1 MHKKR
6 NIFLGVFLTIIS
18 IVYTYLVKT
27 YDVKSIGPN
36 NSEVGFSKI
45 NSWFSNL
52 IGSHMSIYKITELL
66 GYIVILIVGIYGLIG
81 LYQLIK
87 RKSLFKVDKELY
99 ILGGLYASMAIV
111 YVFFEKFIINYRPI
125 LIEGE
130 LEASY
135 PSSHTIL
142 AICICISSLIVS
154 RNYVR
159 KKYQGLVDTL
169 TILLLLGVFFGRII
183 SGVHW
188 ISDILGGVLISCT
201 LLMYF
206 YTLYDYNRYKSRR
219 KRRKR

>member
-1 MHKKR
+1 MKKR
-6 NIFLGVFLTIIS
+6 NIFLGIFLTIIS
-18 IVYTYLVKT
+18 IIYTYLVKT
-27 YDVKSIGPN
+27 YDVKNIGPN
-36 NSEVGFSKI
+36 NSEVGFSRI

-52 IGSHMSIYKITELL
+52 VGSHMTIYKVTELL
-66 GYIVILIVGIYGLIG
+66 GYVVILIVAIYGILG

-99 ILGGLYASMAIV
+99 ILGGLYVSMAIV

-125 LIEGE
+125 LIDGV

-154 RNYVR
+154 RNYIR
-159 KKYQGLVDTL
+159 QKYQSLIDTL
-169 TILLLLGVFFGRII
+169 TILLLIGVFLGRII

-188 ISDILGGVLISCT
+188 ISDILGGTLISCT
-201 LLMYF
+201 LLMHF
-206 YTLYDYNRYKSRR
+206 YTLYDYNKKRSRRR
-219 KRRKR
+219 KRKR

>member
-1 MHKKR
+1 MKKK
-6 NIFLGVFLTIIS
+6 NIILSIFLTIVS

-36 NSEVGFSKI
+36 NSSIGFSKI
-45 NSWFSNL
+45 NNLFRNL
-52 IGSHMSIYKITELL
+52 IGSHMNIYKITEIL
-66 GYIVILIVGIYGLIG
+66 GLVVILIVAIYGILG

-87 RKSLFKVDKELY
+87 RKSLFKVDRELY
-99 ILGGLYASMAIV
+99 ILCGLYVLMGAV

-125 LIEGE
+125 LIDNV

-154 RNYVR
+154 RNYLR
-159 KKYQGLVDTL
+159 QKHQKLVDII
-169 TILLLLGVFFGRII
+169 TILLLLGVFLGRTL

-206 YTLYDYNRYKSRR
+206 YTLYDYNRKRSRR
-219 KRRKR
+219 RIKRR

>member
-1 MHKKR
+1 MNKKR
-6 NIFLGVFLTIIS
+6 NIILSIFLTIVS

-45 NSWFSNL
+45 NTWFSNL
-52 IGSHMSIYKITELL
+52 IGSHMTIYKITEIL
-66 GYIVILIVGIYGLIG
+66 GLIAILIVGIYGIIG

-87 RKSLFKVDKELY
+87 RKSLLKVDKELY
-99 ILGGLYASMAIV
+99 ILCGLYVLMGGV

-125 LIEGE
+125 LIDNV

-135 PSSHTIL
+135 PSTHTML
-142 AICICISSLIVS
+142 AMCICISSLIVS
-154 RNYVR
+154 RNYLR
-159 KKYQGLVDTL
+159 QKHQKIVDIL
-169 TILLLLGVFFGRII
+169 TILLLLGIILGRVI

-188 ISDILGGVLISCT
+188 ISDILGGLLISCT

-206 YTLYDYNRYKSRR
+206 YTLYSYHKQRSRR
-219 KRRKR
+219 KIRRR

>member
-18 IVYTYLVKT
+18 IIYTYLVKT

-45 NSWFSNL
+45 NAWFSNL
-52 IGSHMSIYKITELL
+52 IGSHMSIYKVTEIL
-66 GYIVILIVGIYGLIG
+66 GYLVILIVGIYGLIG

-99 ILGGLYASMAIV
+99 ILGGLYVSMAIV

-154 RNYVR
+154 KNYLR
-159 KKYQGLVDTL
+159 KKYQSLIDTL
-169 TILLLLGVFFGRII
+169 TILLLLGVFLGRII

-188 ISDILGGVLISCT
+188 ITDIIGGILISST
-201 LLMYF
+201 LLMHF
-206 YTLYDYNRYKSRR
+206 YTLYDYNRHRSRR

>member
-6 NIFLGVFLTIIS
+6 NIFLGVFLTIVS
-18 IVYTYLVKT
+18 IVYTYIVKT

-99 ILGGLYASMAIV
+99 ILCGLYVLMGGV

-125 LIEGE
+125 LIDNV

-154 RNYVR
+154 RNYLR
-159 KKYQGLVDTL
+159 QKYQKIVDIL
-169 TILLLLGVFFGRII
+169 TILLLLGIILGRVI

-188 ISDILGGVLISCT
+188 ISDILGGLLISCT

-206 YTLYDYNRYKSRR
+206 YTLYSYHKQRSRR
-219 KRRKR
+219 KIRRR

>member
-6 NIFLGVFLTIIS
+6 NIFFSVLLTILS

-45 NSWFSNL
+45 NAWFSNL
-52 IGSHMSIYKITELL
+52 IGSHMTIYKVTELL
-66 GYIVILIVGIYGLIG
+66 GYIIILIVGIYGLIG

-87 RKSLFKVDKELY
+87 KKSLFKVDKELY
-99 ILGGLYASMAIV
+99 ILGGLYVSMAVV

-125 LIEGE
+125 LIEGQ

-159 KKYQGLVDTL
+159 KKHQGVVDTL
-169 TILLLLGVFFGRII
+169 TILLLLGVLLGRVA

-188 ISDILGGVLISCT
+188 ISDILGGILISCT

>member
-6 NIFLGVFLTIIS
+6 NTFLSVLLTILS

-45 NSWFSNL
+45 NAWFSNL
-52 IGSHMSIYKITELL
+52 IGSHMTIYKVTELL
-66 GYIVILIVGIYGLIG
+66 GYIIILIVGIYGLIG

-87 RKSLFKVDKELY
+87 KKSLFKVDKELY
-99 ILGGLYASMAIV
+99 ILGGLYVSMAVV
-111 YVFFEKFIINYRPI
+111 YVFFEKFIINYRPV
-125 LIEGE
+125 LIEGQ

-159 KKYQGLVDTL
+159 KKHQGVVDTL
-169 TILLLLGVFFGRII
+169 TILLLLGVFLGRVA

-188 ISDILGGVLISCT
+188 ISDILGGILISCT

-206 YTLYDYNRYKSRR
+206 YTLYDYNRYRSRR